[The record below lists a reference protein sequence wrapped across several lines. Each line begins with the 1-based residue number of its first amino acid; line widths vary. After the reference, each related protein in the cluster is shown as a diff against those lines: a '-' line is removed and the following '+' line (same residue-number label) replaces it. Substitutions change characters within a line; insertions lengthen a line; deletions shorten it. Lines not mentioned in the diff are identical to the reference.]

1 MTIEFI
7 GMIQPRQQSEIH
19 PAHGPG
25 DRPRLSRVGQRAGA

>member
-19 PAHGPG
+19 PARGP
-25 DRPRLSRVGQRAGA
+25 RHRSRLCPRLGAGA